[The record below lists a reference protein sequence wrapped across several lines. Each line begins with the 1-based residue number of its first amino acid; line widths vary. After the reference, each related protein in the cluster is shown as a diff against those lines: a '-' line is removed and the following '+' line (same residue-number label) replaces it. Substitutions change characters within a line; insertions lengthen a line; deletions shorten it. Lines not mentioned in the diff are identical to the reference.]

1 MCDKEW
7 KISTI
12 LCVNALSFGEKFLEP
27 FESGRHSCYIFIPLL
42 FFGCIGC
49 RIDCRSLSYCSL
61 NHWLRGIRF
70 AVKVSHLSISCII
83 YNRLDNLK
91 SNPPAV
97 LRDADGFCCFEFG
110 EKTPIFW
117 VLLLLL
123 HFTVLRFQSQCH
135 SFLLQPHFAYYTYF
149 LYQLCKS
156 RLWYIE
162 SVKWH
167 DTAAMIMVRRM

>member
-110 EKTPIFW
+110 EKLLFFEFSCCFCTLRCYAFKVNVILFCYNHILPITHIF
-117 VLLLLL
+117 
-123 HFTVLRFQSQCH
+123 
-135 SFLLQPHFAYYTYF
+135 
-149 LYQLCKS
+149 
-156 RLWYIE
+156 YI
-162 SVKWH
+162 SYANH
-167 DTAAMIMVRRM
+167 ASDT